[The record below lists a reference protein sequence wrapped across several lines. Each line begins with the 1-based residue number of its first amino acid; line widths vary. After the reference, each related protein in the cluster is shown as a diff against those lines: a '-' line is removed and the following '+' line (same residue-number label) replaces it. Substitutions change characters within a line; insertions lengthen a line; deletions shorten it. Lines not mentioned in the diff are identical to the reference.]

1 VIISAV
7 RNCEES
13 IMTRT
18 QRSGFTLIELLVVI
32 AIIAVLIA
40 LLLPAVQAARE
51 AARRTQCVNNLKQL
65 GLAVM
70 NYGDAV
76 GALPPTAL
84 CTSNTGGANCVG
96 LTPDFSMKGRI
107 LSYMEQVAAAN
118 ALNFS
123 GNYSAPANFTV
134 RTMQIASFA
143 CPSDGNNPSANVTVG
158 TLTAM
163 PGSTSYPNN
172 VGTTAPELSS
182 GIIDG
187 PAYYAGAMQPVGP
200 VVTLATITD
209 GTSNTAIFAEYL
221 RGKNNVN
228 QDGSWQVY
236 NDLKSSA
243 KVVNVLATLATNC
256 QSTPALAQGGTII
269 DGQKGVDWLFQHC
282 GSGGCYSH
290 ITLPNTRSCYF
301 GGSKTAGHPTAT
313 MVGASSNHPGGVNVA
328 FLDGSVKFIKNSVSQ
343 RTWWA
348 VSTKAG
354 GEVVSADSY

>member
-1 VIISAV
+1 
-7 RNCEES
+7 
-13 IMTRT
+13 MTHR
-18 QRSGFTLIELLVVI
+18 RRAGFTLIELLVVI

-65 GLAVM
+65 SLAVM
-70 NYGDAV
+70 NYGDTV

-123 GNYSAPANFTV
+123 GVYSDPRNFTV
-134 RTMQIASFA
+134 RVMQIATFA

-158 TLTAM
+158 GLTTM

-172 VGTTAPELSS
+172 IGTTAAETTSAV
-182 GIIDG
+182 IDG
-187 PAYYAGAMQPVGP
+187 PAYYAGATMPTGP
-200 VVTLATITD
+200 TVTLATITD
-209 GTSNTAIFAEYL
+209 GTSNTAIFSEYL
-221 RGKNNVN
+221 RGRNNVN
-228 QDGSWQVY
+228 TDGQWQIY
-236 NDLKSSA
+236 NDTKSSA
-243 KVVNVLATLATNC
+243 KVVNVLATLAANC
-256 QSTPALAQGGTII
+256 QATPNLAQGGTVI

-290 ITLPNTRSCYF
+290 IMLPNTKSCYF

-313 MVGASSNHPGGVNVA
+313 MVSASSNHPGGVNVG
-328 FLDGSVKFIKNSVSQ
+328 FLDGSVKFVKNSVSQ

-348 VSTKAG
+348 ISTKAG
-354 GEVVSADSY
+354 GEVISADSY